1 MTPPR
6 ARTQGLLIE
15 TVHDETL
22 VYDAE
27 RDEVHCLDTR
37 AAAVWHSCDGQ
48 TELEQ
53 IAARTSLSTADAA
66 AAILALAARHLLEPA
81 TGVSRRDML
90 RTVTIGAAAV
100 AAGAPVIKSIV
111 APTAAQAASC
121 QGTGSMCS
129 SSSQCCSG
137 LCSGGTCT

>member
-27 RDEVHCLDTR
+27 RDEVHCLDAR
-37 AAAVWHSCDGQ
+37 AAAVWHCCDGH
-48 TELEQ
+48 TTIEE
-53 IAARTSLSTADAA
+53 IATRTALSTADAA
-66 AAILALAARHLLEPA
+66 STVRAMAARHLLEPA
-81 TGVSRRDML
+81 TGVSRRDVL

-121 QGTGSMCS
+121 QGSGAMCS

-137 LCSGGTCT
+137 LCSGGTCA